1 MADVASLKKDYQK
14 VVDKYS
20 PKNTVFKNSFRAF
33 WVGGSFCVLGQVL
46 TTLYSQFDFSEAD
59 AGTMATMT
67 LILISAVLTGLNIY
81 DKIGNYAGGGSII
94 PITGFANSMVSAAM
108 EYKKEGYVYGI
119 GTRLFSVAGPVI
131 VYGIIASVII
141 GFMYYVIG

>member
-1 MADVASLKKDYQK
+1 MTDVSSLKKDYQEIVK
-14 VVDKYS
+14 KHS
-20 PKNTVFKNSFRAF
+20 PKNSVLKNSLRAF
-33 WVGGSFCVLGQVL
+33 WVGGSFCVLGELLGDMYIQIG
-46 TTLYSQFDFSEAD
+46 FSAVN
-59 AGTMATMT
+59 AGTLATIT
-67 LILISAVLTGLNIY
+67 LILLSATLTALNVY

-108 EYKKEGYVYGI
+108 EYKKEGYIYGM

-141 GFMYYVIG
+141 GLVYYVI